1 MKLDVY
7 NKNGE
12 IVGNV
17 EAEDRIFNRKWNAD
31 LVHQALRAVLN
42 NSRANLAH
50 TKGRGEVAGGGRKPW
65 KQKHTGRARQ
75 GSTRSP
81 VWVHGGVA
89 HGPTKEKDYSVKINK
104 KMRQAA
110 MFSLLSKKLADGELK
125 IVDSLSLG
133 EKTKMAHDYLSS
145 FFKKLGQESR
155 LSVLLIPGEDK
166 LVYRAARNIPSVKSM
181 DPTSLNVYDLL
192 RYRDVLLDKEA
203 VSAISK
209 HYNAGK

>member
-12 IVGNV
+12 IIGNV

-31 LVHQALRAVLN
+31 LVHQALRAQEN
-42 NSRANLAH
+42 NSRDTIAH
-50 TKGRGEVAGGGRKPW
+50 AKDRSEVAGGGKKPW

-81 VWVHGGVA
+81 VWVHGGAA
-89 HGPTKEKDYSVKINK
+89 HGPKKEKDYSVKINK
-104 KMRQAA
+104 KQRQAA

-125 IVDSLSLG
+125 VIDSLELG
-133 EKTKMAHDYLSS
+133 EKTKAAHAYLSS
-145 FFKKLGQESR
+145 FFKKLGQEGK
-155 LSVLLIPGEDK
+155 LSVLLIPQGDRM
-166 LVYRAARNIPSVKSM
+166 VFRVSRNIPSVKSL
-181 DPTSLNVYDLL
+181 DASSLNIYDLL
-192 RYRDVLLDKEA
+192 RYHDVLLDKEA
-203 VSAISK
+203 ISSISE